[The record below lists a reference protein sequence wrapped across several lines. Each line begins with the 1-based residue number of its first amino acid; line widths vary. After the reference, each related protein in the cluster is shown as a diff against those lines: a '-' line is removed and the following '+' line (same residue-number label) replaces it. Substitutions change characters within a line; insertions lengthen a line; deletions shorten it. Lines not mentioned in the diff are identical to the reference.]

1 MPGRSATDDEL
12 AAHIAAAIIETH
24 TWPRDAVDELIAR
37 AVASDHSSRVF
48 FRGVV
53 ERICD
58 LFDPEATRV
67 YANLFAYVVA
77 RVLPGY
83 SHDALLERYQ
93 SICRVRAYSGAPSR
107 VCVLSR
113 VTLGADV
120 VVSSMMLQ
128 AAKRRFPN
136 AEICF
141 VGPAKNAALF
151 EADTRVHS
159 IRTDYGRSAALVDR
173 LRASEAVGKLLEDQ
187 DTLVIDPDSRL
198 TQLGIMPV
206 SGESRYCF
214 FESRAYGGN
223 STQPLTA
230 LAAAWIEQTF
240 GISDIRPYLKPA
252 ASSQGKPAITISLGV
267 GENLEK
273 RAGDEL
279 EHKAVEKLVSLER
292 PVTIDAGGG
301 GEETERVEQLVRAL
315 GSPRHLDIH
324 RGSFASFA
332 ASIMQ
337 SRLYFG
343 YDSAGQHVAAASGVP
358 LVTVF
363 AGYASERTFER
374 WRPSGSGSLHVIKA
388 SERDA
393 VARTQAAIILAAAEA
408 GLS

>member
-1 MPGRSATDDEL
+1 VPYSATDREL
-12 AAHIAAAIIETH
+12 AARIAAAIVETY

-37 AVASDHSSRVF
+37 AVSSEDSSRVF

-53 ERICD
+53 EKICD
-58 LFDPEATRV
+58 LFDPDATRV
-67 YANLFAYVVA
+67 YADLFAYVVA

-83 SHDALLERYQ
+83 SHRALLERYRR
-93 SICRVRAYSGAPSR
+93 IRGVRPYSDAPTR

-113 VTLGADV
+113 VTLGADIV
-120 VVSSMMLQ
+120 VTSMMLE

-151 EADTRVHS
+151 EADTRVHGLP
-159 IRTDYGRSAALVDR
+159 TNYGRSAALVDR
-173 LRASEAVGKLLEDQ
+173 LRASESVGKLLEGKG
-187 DTLVIDPDSRL
+187 TLVIDPDSRL
-198 TQLGIMPV
+198 TQLGIIPV
-206 SGESRYCF
+206 ADESRYRF

-223 STQPLTA
+223 STLPLTA
-230 LAAAWIEQTF
+230 LTAAWIEQVF
-240 GISDIRPYLKPA
+240 GISNVRPYLKPV
-252 ASSQGKPAITISLGV
+252 ASSDAAPAVTISLGV

-279 EHKAVEKLVSLER
+279 ERKAVEKLVSLEQ
-292 PVTIDAGGG
+292 PVVIDAGGG

-315 GSPRHLDIH
+315 GSPRHLHIH
-324 RGSFASFA
+324 HGSFASFA
-332 ASIMQ
+332 ARIMQ

-358 LVTVF
+358 LVTLF

-374 WRPSGSGSLHVIKA
+374 WHPTGSGPIHVSKA
-388 SERDA
+388 GEPGA
-393 VARTQAAIILAAAEA
+393 LAGTLAAITLAAAEA